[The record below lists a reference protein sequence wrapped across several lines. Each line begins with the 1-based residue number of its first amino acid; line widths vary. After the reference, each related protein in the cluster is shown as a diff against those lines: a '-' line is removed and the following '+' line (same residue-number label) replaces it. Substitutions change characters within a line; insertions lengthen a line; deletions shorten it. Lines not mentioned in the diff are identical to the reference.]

1 MKDRIKDLYLEIG
14 HVLNNPT
21 AFGLEERMP
30 KALAETLSK
39 IQSELLEELRAGG
52 LERDFLDQEL
62 SQDTDRR
69 EVPGFTSI
77 SFELP
82 MAGT

>member
-1 MKDRIKDLYLEIG
+1 MKNRIKDLYLEIG
-14 HVLNNPT
+14 HVLNNPK

-30 KALAETLSK
+30 KALAEALSK

-52 LERDFLDQEL
+52 LVGDFLDQEL
-62 SQDTDRR
+62 SQDTDRL